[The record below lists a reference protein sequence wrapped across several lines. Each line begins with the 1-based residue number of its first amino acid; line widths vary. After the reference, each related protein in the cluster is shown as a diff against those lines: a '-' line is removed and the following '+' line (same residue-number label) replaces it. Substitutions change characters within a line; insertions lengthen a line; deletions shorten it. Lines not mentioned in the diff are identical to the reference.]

1 MLSPL
6 TWVRP
11 SKITEGRGQLFC
23 YLQAKLALQL
33 KGIGLVHG
41 TVSHHPPIPR
51 HTHIHTHI
59 HTHTHTHT
67 HTHKVYKSNNPTRL
81 TTKNVSGS
89 SITGYVLC
97 VALSFQSCLTLCDP
111 TDLGSPG
118 SSAHGILQTRILEW
132 AAISSSILQAMKA
145 QNRNRYSCF

>member
-1 MLSPL
+1 MPRTIFWAFIPDPL
-6 TWVRP
+6 
-11 SKITEGRGQLFC
+11 F
-23 YLQAKLALQL
+23 
-33 KGIGLVHG
+33 
-41 TVSHHPPIPR
+41 VSFHFSTAMVYFYSSCIY
-51 HTHIHTHI
+51 I

-97 VALSFQSCLTLCDP
+97 AVLSFQSCLTLCDP